1 MDDCE
6 SDTENDS
13 ITESK
18 DCFEEE
24 ERNIAVP
31 LASNLQ
37 DVVQKVRKIVKLF
50 RRSPVKNDDHLQPY
64 ILENLGREKM
74 LFLDCKTRWNSLLA
88 MLERFYELKKEI
100 KMAMVKLDVPFDLSE
115 KEMKEINEM
124 CEALAPFK
132 AAVDAL
138 ACKDSDMLLSE
149 KIIAFVLKK
158 LGELKSNISKDLI
171 ERFSIRF
178 DERRNDQLVH
188 LFEYLKKSSYIDQ
201 PEDHLG
207 HKISR
212 KKIAAVATSLLQRL
226 FVSNES
232 DVVERL
238 KHRTD
243 DQRGLGSKPLVPFCC
258 VIGKD
263 TLRHFTLLGGLDK
276 QF

>member
-1 MDDCE
+1 
-6 SDTENDS
+6 
-13 ITESK
+13 
-18 DCFEEE
+18 
-24 ERNIAVP
+24 
-31 LASNLQ
+31 
-37 DVVQKVRKIVKLF
+37 
-50 RRSPVKNDDHLQPY
+50 
-64 ILENLGREKM
+64 
-74 LFLDCKTRWNSLLA
+74 
-88 MLERFYELKKEI
+88 
-100 KMAMVKLDVPFDLSE
+100 MAMVKFDVPFDLSK

-138 ACKDSDMLLSE
+138 ACKDADMLLSE
-149 KIIAFVLKK
+149 KIIAFILKK

-178 DERRNDQLVH
+178 DERRNNQLVH

-212 KKIAAVATSLLQRL
+212 KKIAAMATSLLQRL

-243 DQRGLGSKPLVPFCC
+243 DQHGLGSKPTCAILLCHWE
-258 VIGKD
+258 
-263 TLRHFTLLGGLDK
+263 RHFTALSPAWWS
-276 QF
+276 